1 MKNEKKK
8 VNDLELVKRLGNIIQ
23 KKKKRIFNLK
33 VNYNISINL
42 NGITCYGI
50 LSKTYEAI
58 YWNM

>member
-58 YWNM
+58 Y

>member
-1 MKNEKKK
+1 VKNEKKK

-58 YWNM
+58 Y